1 MKGKKEVKILPM
13 LGEQISVPGAWIG
26 IDRELIGTVIEVN
39 ILHNYYVLQ
48 FECVKGTWR
57 AAFRP
62 GGSSWGSYKHA
73 PHETYVRRFRHKKP
87 AEEEKI

>member
-1 MKGKKEVKILPM
+1 MIKKKKDVKFLPM

-26 IDRELIGTVIEVN
+26 IDRELIGTVVYVN

-48 FECVKGTWR
+48 FECAKGTWQ

-62 GGSSWGSYKHA
+62 GG
-73 PHETYVRRFRHKKP
+73 
-87 AEEEKI
+87 